1 MLLSLEAA
9 DKLIGLSLGSALK
22 HKSLIETLFSVS
34 TAFMNTENRHADRP
48 GGGEDAN
55 YSSISRVEFPAT
67 DTCIIILRGHPH
79 KTNRVNYKVN

>member
-9 DKLIGLSLGSALK
+9 DKLIGFSFGSALK
-22 HKSLIETLFSVS
+22 HKSLIETLFSVP
-34 TAFMNTENRHADRP
+34 TAFMLTAQE
-48 GGGEDAN
+48 GGEDAN
-55 YSSISRVEFPAT
+55 YSSISRDEFPAT